1 MDPAGWVEIDIVGDL
16 IGKERKLSI
25 YSAGTK
31 LHKSVC
37 TEADLILQ
45 GGITDIKGTC
55 SSMGCVGVELL
66 DGRCPKS
73 PGYLY
78 TSCPDRSGGV
88 VQSDSPRK
96 NKVIPIPELIFVREK
111 LIRLHLCPF
120 LFEPDTRFQAEMPA
134 QRELFIEITRQK
146 ISSGVRSKGFIPS
159 NLDLSSVYT
168 QPERSFQRAQSSV
181 SQKKRAAQGLLIKR
195 DFQILL
201 HRVRT
206 EPVDL
211 DLFVEIVTVV
221 EAKFGMIEKTVHFQS

>member
-45 GGITDIKGTC
+45 GGITDVKGTC

-78 TSCPDRSGGV
+78 TCCTVLSGSVVPSCSTC
-88 VQSDSPRK
+88 K
-96 NKVIPIPELIFVREK
+96 NKAIPIQALIVVPEKF
-111 LIRLHLCPF
+111 IRLHLFPF
-120 LFEPDTRFQAEMPA
+120 LFKPEFTFQAEV
-134 QRELFIEITRQK
+134 LTLGVIFIELTLPK
-146 ISSGVRSKGFIPS
+146 ISSDVGSEGFIP
-159 NLDLSSVYT
+159 T
-168 QPERSFQRAQSSV
+168 
-181 SQKKRAAQGLLIKR
+181 
-195 DFQILL
+195 ILN
-201 HRVRT
+201 
-206 EPVDL
+206 
-211 DLFVEIVTVV
+211 
-221 EAKFGMIEKTVHFQS
+221 

>member
-55 SSMGCVGVELL
+55 SSMRCIGVELL

-78 TSCPDRSGGV
+78 TSCPDRYGRV
-88 VQSDSPRK
+88 IQSDSHGK
-96 NKVIPIPELIFVREK
+96 KMDIQVNELIYVRYK
-111 LIRLHLCPF
+111 FIRLHLCSI
-120 LFEPDTRFQAEMPA
+120 MCM
-134 QRELFIEITRQK
+134 
-146 ISSGVRSKGFIPS
+146 
-159 NLDLSSVYT
+159 LSY
-168 QPERSFQRAQSSV
+168 
-181 SQKKRAAQGLLIKR
+181 
-195 DFQILL
+195 
-201 HRVRT
+201 
-206 EPVDL
+206 
-211 DLFVEIVTVV
+211 
-221 EAKFGMIEKTVHFQS
+221 